1 MKVNPDLIS
10 LCQDYLD
17 NPTEEAENYLNQNTA
32 YLEDEDWSKAIK
44 FLIKNNKVEDALHY
58 QSNFERFKVDN
69 LKGWMGAKNFFSR
82 VKIDASYHKRWNTK
96 KNIEIELMEVFPEA
110 TKIDCAYEMVSQFT
124 SLVRTKKQM
133 ETLTKIT
140 DEILTQNSLEE
151 TLNGWGEEEE

>member
-44 FLIKNNKVEDALHY
+44 YLIKNKKVDDALHY
-58 QSNFERFKVDN
+58 QSNFEKFKAGN
-69 LKGWMGAKNFFSR
+69 YNGWMDAKNFFSR
-82 VKIDASYHKRWNTK
+82 VREDASYHKRWNTK
-96 KNIEIELMEVFPEA
+96 KDIGTELMEVFPEA
-110 TKIDCAYEMVSQFT
+110 HKINCAYEMVSQFT
-124 SLVRTKKQM
+124 CLVRTKKQM

-140 DEILTQNSLEE
+140 GEILNQNSLEE